1 MHEYSVVQ
9 SLLDLCE
16 EHAKANNCTKITKVV
31 IKIGVMSGVEPQLLS
46 VAFDTFKEKT
56 ICDEAILEMIIQKLK
71 LKCNICD
78 FNDEIENRVYLCPR
92 CKSSMISIEDGED
105 AYLMSL
111 EME

>member
-16 EHAKANNCTKITKVV
+16 ENAKQNNCLVVSKVIV
-31 IKIGVMSGVEPQLLS
+31 KIGVMSGVEPELLKT
-46 VAFDTFKEKT
+46 AFDTFKEKT
-56 ICDEAILEMIIQKLK
+56 ICENAEFVMNIQEVVVSCGDCKNEAQLLERNYSCPKCGSQNLQII
-71 LKCNICD
+71 
-78 FNDEIENRVYLCPR
+78 
-92 CKSSMISIEDGED
+92 DGED

>member
-16 EHAKANNCTKITKVV
+16 ENAKANDCKNISKVV
-31 IKIGVMSGVEPQLLS
+31 VKIGVMSGVEPELLKT
-46 VAFDTFKEKT
+46 AFDTFKEKT
-56 ICDEAILEMIIQKLK
+56 ICENAEFVMNLQNIVI
-71 LKCNICD
+71 KCQDCGTESI
-78 FNDEIENRVYLCPR
+78 IENRVFSCPK
-92 CKSSMISIEDGED
+92 CQSANLDIIDGED